1 MDTIID
7 FLIDWGYWG
16 MFVSAFFA
24 GSFFPFSS
32 EAVMLGLL
40 AAGLK
45 PWPLIVYATIGNV
58 MGGLFNYAIGR
69 QGRMD
74 WIEKYLRVKPES
86 LSRAQRFMGGHGA
99 WMGFF
104 AFLPIIGSGITIAL
118 GLMRSNLIIS
128 TISITAGKLM
138 RYIILALSVTSLTA
152 CSPSTSNNIG
162 QKITVSIEPLRYFTE
177 QIAGEKFTVMTMVP
191 SGANPETYEP
201 TPKQMVDL
209 NESVLYMKVGAIGF
223 ERTWADKLKA
233 NAPQTRFVDTSEGI
247 KPTLT
252 ANGIADPHTWMSC
265 RNAKTIAINICDA
278 LKQSDAKD
286 STYFK
291 QNLKTLLE
299 RIDRTDKAVATR
311 LKQKSKAFLIYHPIL
326 TYFARDYHLTQ
337 IPIEEEGREPSAN
350 QLQNVIQVAKQQKVK
365 TLFVQKEFANRNI
378 DIVSADIGVPKTT
391 INPLDYH
398 WDRQMITIANALK

>member
-1 MDTIID
+1 
-7 FLIDWGYWG
+7 
-16 MFVSAFFA
+16 
-24 GSFFPFSS
+24 
-32 EAVMLGLL
+32 
-40 AAGLK
+40 
-45 PWPLIVYATIGNV
+45 
-58 MGGLFNYAIGR
+58 
-69 QGRMD
+69 MD

-152 CSPSTSNNIG
+152 CSPSTSNNTG
-162 QKITVSIEPLRYFTE
+162 QKITVTIEPLRYFTE

-209 NESVLYMKVGAIGF
+209 SESALYMKVGAIGF
-223 ERTWADKLKA
+223 ERTWTDKLKA

-252 ANGIADPHTWMSC
+252 ANGIADPHTWLSC

-291 QNLKTLLE
+291 QNLKTLLK

-311 LKQKSKAFLIYHPIL
+311 LKQKSKAFLIYHPAL
-326 TYFARDYHLTQ
+326 TYFAQEYGLRQLS
-337 IPIEEEGREPSAN
+337 IEEDGREPSAV
-350 QLQNVIQVAKQQKVK
+350 QLKQVINTARQNHVKIIFIQR
-365 TLFVQKEFANRNI
+365 EFDSRNT
-378 DIVSADIGVPKTT
+378 DIVARSTGAEKVE
-391 INPLDYH
+391 INPLSYD
-398 WDRQMITIANALK
+398 WDKEMVKIAQSLK